1 MDTLYLI
8 VAVIAVLLV
17 LSAFFSGSETAVTA
31 ASRPRLHQLEKD
43 GNKRA
48 HIVNRL
54 RNRPER
60 LIGSLLVGNNIVNI
74 LASALATSVLIALF
88 GDAGVAYSTV
98 AMTLL
103 VIVFSE
109 VLPKTYA
116 IRNPDKLALAVAPLV
131 RIVVAVL
138 TPLTIAI
145 DAVVCGLLALGGKRG
160 TGGGGEAREEELRG
174 AIDLHAVTDDESAHE
189 GHMLRS
195 ILDLAEV
202 EVGEV
207 LTHRTDV
214 QTIDAALPPREILR
228 RVLDS
233 PYSRLPLYRDESD
246 NIIGVIHAKA
256 LYRALDA
263 AGGDIDKIDVA
274 AAANAPWFIPEQTGL
289 LAQLGAFRRRHEHF
303 AIVVEEY
310 GAVMGIVTLEDI
322 VEEIVGQI
330 HDEHDVPVAGARA
343 QGDGSWIVTGTA
355 TIRDLNRELGWNL
368 PDEEA
373 TTIAGLVLHAAR
385 VIPDEGQSF
394 VFHDYRFD
402 VLRRRANQIRTLRVT
417 PPGGGAARTGAA

>member
-1 MDTLYLI
+1 
-8 VAVIAVLLV
+8 
-17 LSAFFSGSETAVTA
+17 
-31 ASRPRLHQLEKD
+31 
-43 GNKRA
+43 
-48 HIVNRL
+48 
-54 RNRPER
+54 
-60 LIGSLLVGNNIVNI
+60 
-74 LASALATSVLIALF
+74 ATSVLIVLF
-88 GDAGVAYSTV
+88 GDAGVAYATV

-116 IRNPDKLALAVAPLV
+116 IRNPDRLALAVAPILRLV
-131 RIVVAVL
+131 VVVL
-138 TPLTIAI
+138 TPATIAI
-145 DAVVCGLLALGGKRG
+145 DAVVRGLLALGGRRRS
-160 TGGGGEAREEELRG
+160 GGGEAREEELRG
-174 AIDLHAVTDDESAHE
+174 AIDLHAGTDEEAAHE

-214 QTIDAALPPREILR
+214 QMVDADLPPRDILR

-233 PYSRLPLYRDESD
+233 PYSRLPLYRDEPD
-246 NIIGVIHAKA
+246 NIIGVIHVKA

-263 AGGDIDKIDVA
+263 AGGDIDKVDVA

-303 AIVVEEY
+303 AIVVDEY

-330 HDEHDVPVAGARA
+330 DDEHDVPVAGARA

-355 TIRDLNRELGWNL
+355 TIRDLNRELGWGL

-402 VLRRRANQIRTLRVT
+402 VLRRRGNQIRTLRVT
-417 PPGGGAARTGAA
+417 PPRGEATAGAA